1 MGNASVF
8 SENNYLNTTEN
19 IQKNEI
25 LKDNNLLSKIDE
37 LLNNNGRNKTN
48 RKSINSV
55 YDDYLK
61 KSMTN
66 SSGSIPNKS
75 AVSESPVVVT

>member
-66 SSGSIPNKS
+66 SSLGRLGYQPSC
-75 AVSESPVVVT
+75 

>member
-25 LKDNNLLSKIDE
+25 LKDKNLLSKIDE

-66 SSGSIPNKS
+66 SSGSIPNNS

>member
-66 SSGSIPNKS
+66 SSGSIPNNS